1 MSIEQDKKSTMDIK
15 STQTRLF
22 ARQPLSVF
30 GKIAFWA
37 FLVGA
42 LGGVGGTITLTI
54 TNGSP
59 SQDIVITTVCT
70 LAGAVILA
78 TGFRWAPLASTL
90 LGAYNLY
97 MVCTQPYVVESVAN
111 PKGPNG
117 GFAHFAG
124 DVLVLAS
131 AILAF
136 GGSIGAAVH
145 NYRQAPRW
153 LPSALSLVAG
163 MIIGALF
170 IGAIAQPP
178 AATGTTYT
186 NGVPTVHMGAGSF
199 LQWYQLLPKFFD
211 KPGRRLFA
219 PPFSLQPPSV
229 PSTPPGRLW
238 DQVMSLRAGR
248 LGRAL
253 LGPTLA
259 PPPCSCMRTCIRAWP
274 GSAGLPSPGFSPA
287 TCSRR
292 GRGMPVLKHCP
303 PPEQKAMPSWLCAA
317 ANATPDKTSDGH

>member
-1 MSIEQDKKSTMDIK
+1 MSIEQEKKPAMGK
-15 STQTRLF
+15 ESTQTHLF

-42 LGGVGGTITLTI
+42 LGGLGGTITLTI
-54 TNGSP
+54 SNGSP
-59 SQDIVITTVCT
+59 SRDIVITTVCT

-78 TGFRWAPLASTL
+78 TGFRWAPLVSTL
-90 LGAYNLY
+90 LGGYNLY
-97 MVCTQPYVVESVAN
+97 LIYTQPYVVESLAN

-124 DVLVLAS
+124 DVLVLAC

-136 GGSIGAAVH
+136 GGSIGAAVQ
-145 NYRQAPRW
+145 NYRKTNRQAPRW

-186 NGVPTVHMGAGSF
+186 NGVPTVHMGAGTF
-199 LQWYQLLPKFFD
+199 LQSSVTISKGSKLLLVDDVSSLHILANGSWQNGVVKAERE
-211 KPGRRLFA
+211 PGA
-219 PPFSLQPPSV
+219 PTVNNVQVNDNSVEIGPFNI
-229 PSTPPGRLW
+229 
-238 DQVMSLRAGR
+238 AG
-248 LGRAL
+248 
-253 LGPTLA
+253 TYHIY
-259 PPPCSCMRTCIRAWP
+259 CEVHQ
-274 GSAGLPSPGFSPA
+274 
-287 TCSRR
+287 
-292 GRGMPVLKHCP
+292 GMNLTIIV
-303 PPEQKAMPSWLCAA
+303 Q
-317 ANATPDKTSDGH
+317 